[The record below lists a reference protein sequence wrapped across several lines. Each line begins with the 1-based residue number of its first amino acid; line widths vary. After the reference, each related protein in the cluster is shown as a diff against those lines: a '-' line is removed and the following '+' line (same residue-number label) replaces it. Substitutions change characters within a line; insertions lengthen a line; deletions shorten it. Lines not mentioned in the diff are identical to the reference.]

1 MENKVLF
8 KGIFPAL
15 VSPFDE
21 NGDILV
27 EETKRL
33 VKWEMSWGVNGFYI
47 CGSTGEGLVMK
58 SEARKKLLEVVLEAT
73 EGKVPVIDH
82 IGAIDL
88 RTTIELAKHA
98 EKAGAAAI
106 SSIPPIY
113 FRYDEDEIVNYYKAI
128 TDACSLPL
136 VMYGIGNTGIQL
148 SFNTVKRV
156 MELPHAIGL
165 KWTYP
170 DYFTLGKI
178 KDIDGGN
185 INVINGPDEM
195 LVCGLAIGAD
205 AGIGTTYNLMP
216 GLFVELYR
224 EFNAGNVTRAREIQH
239 AINKVIDVLLKN
251 NALPATKAAIR
262 GLLGFNVGECTPPLK
277 QYSHQEFDKLMNDLS
292 GIIDFKTQ
300 KIL

>member
-1 MENKVLF
+1 MKNNVLF
-8 KGIFPAL
+8 KGIYPAL

-58 SEARKKLLEVVLEAT
+58 PESRKKLLEVVLEAT

-88 RTTIELAKHA
+88 RTTLDLARHA
-98 EKAGAAAI
+98 KEAGAAAV

-113 FRYDEDEIVNYYKAI
+113 FRYDDDEIVDYYKAI
-128 TDACSLPL
+128 SDSTELPL
-136 VMYGIGNTGIQL
+136 LMYGIGNAGTKLTL
-148 SFNTVKRV
+148 STIERV
-156 MELPHAIGL
+156 MKLDNAIGI

-170 DYFTLGKI
+170 DFFTMGMI
-178 KDIDGGN
+178 KDINDGN

-205 AGIGTTYNLMP
+205 AGIGTTYNVMP
-216 GLFVELYR
+216 GLFVELYN
-224 EFNAGNVTRAREIQH
+224 EFRAGNVQRAKEIQH
-239 AINKVIDVLLKN
+239 AINKIIAVLLKY
-251 NALPATKAAIR
+251 NALPATKALLRA
-262 GLLGFNVGECTPPLK
+262 LGFGVGECTYPLK
-277 QYSHQEFDKLMNDLS
+277 RYGEAEYEQLLLELS
-292 GIIDFKTQ
+292 GVIDFNTQ
-300 KIL
+300 RIK